1 MIFKE
6 KKMYRV
12 RFHLQNGE
20 NYKKWQIRGKNM
32 VQYLDPDTHTMEL
45 IGCRLVN
52 QVNKA
57 KKVHAAGVKDVAGWI
72 ECDDIIM
79 GEEIDVD
86 NLERLFYNPIV
97 DPYWRRDADDGEFIW
112 DGSRFATLVTKG
124 RRVYVLEE
132 RN

>member
-1 MIFKE
+1 
-6 KKMYRV
+6 MYKV
-12 RFHLQNGE
+12 RFHLQSGK
-20 NYKKWQIRGKNM
+20 NYRKWQVRGPDNLVK
-32 VQYLDPDTHTMEL
+32 YLDPETHSMEL
-45 IGCRLVN
+45 VGCRLVN
-52 QVNKA
+52 KVNKA

-72 ECDDIIM
+72 ECEDIII

-97 DPYWRRDADDGEFIW
+97 DPYWRRDADAGEFVW
-112 DGSRFATLVTKG
+112 DGSKFATLVTKD